1 MLTHVGFIGMSVPY
15 MLSLTQAGKDDATA
29 IPIDLV
35 VIDTVG
41 EADSQQDSVQKTT
54 APAATQADT
63 PPADVAAFDVTAFD
77 ATLSASDRQP
87 RSTQAAQLDRA
98 ATNSAENTNPEPSAQ
113 SGEKA
118 GNSSQK
124 PPPEGTTHQQSHS
137 AEKPTASTNEAETT
151 QDPLDAETNNAETNN
166 AGANNA
172 GASEAETGEAEKVVD
187 PSTSEAAGSPST
199 SEEPEMLEGEALPP
213 PTTNGESDQSNSGSG
228 QSILMSIAET
238 REDVV
243 QDLPD
248 EFPVLMSSR
257 DLGRKNAK
265 EAGCEQIMLPQS
277 AVSLVYRLRVDVD
290 GLVELA
296 TLQPGGEG
304 DLLDDAAV
312 SAIACLIEKSG
323 LTFTPAM
330 SGGKPKRDDSTLVT
344 FELIDES

>member
-1 MLTHVGFIGMSVPY
+1 MSVPY

-87 RSTQAAQLDRA
+87 RSTQAAQLDRT

-166 AGANNA
+166 T

-199 SEEPEMLEGEALPP
+199 SEEPEVLEGEALPP

-290 GLVELA
+290 GLVKLA

-312 SAIACLIEKSG
+312 SAIACLIETAG

-330 SGGKPKRDDSTLVT
+330 LDGEPKRDDSTLVT